1 MYACTNKDELHALY
15 VNIINYKV
23 DIIYLAYR
31 DGNIPLKQLF
41 YEEFMFVK

>member
-1 MYACTNKDELHALY
+1 MRYMSTCDYHAH